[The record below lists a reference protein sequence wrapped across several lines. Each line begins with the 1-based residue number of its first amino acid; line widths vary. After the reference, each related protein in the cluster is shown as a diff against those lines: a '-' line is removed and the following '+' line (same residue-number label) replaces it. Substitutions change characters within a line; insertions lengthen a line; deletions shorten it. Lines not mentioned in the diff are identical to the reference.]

1 MIEIR
6 SSHPE
11 AFHRQHLE
19 RFGVHSQREPRRL
32 HRQGRPGHDDRLFAR
47 LAKRIRVNEVRPGII
62 ATDMTARVKDQYDRR
77 IADGLTPIRR
87 WGAGGRGTGGT
98 RLAGPTSISPPPW
111 PSTSMAG
118 SICTGCKTPDQG
130 LMTKTIR
137 AIRKLGPEP
146 SDPFHRRSV
155 RVGPDVLIRWRP
167 RASAAPTSTS
177 IAGTSGASTIKPPL
191 TLGHEF
197 AGTVVELG
205 DAVENVRVGDFVSA
219 ESHITCG
226 MCFQCRTG
234 QAHMCP
240 HTKILG
246 VDRDGAFA
254 EFVSVPSSV
263 IWRNDR
269 TKMPPEIATLQE
281 PFGNAVFATL
291 AHEMP
296 GQSVAVFGCG
306 PIGLFAIAIARASGA
321 AKSLRATSARTAS
334 SSQRRWARASST
346 TPGRRTLAPRMV
358 PRTQRGSGSTSLGCR
373 FTGEH
378 SERLSRRQER
388 QARFALQHRRAVEL
402 DVAENIIFKNL
413 TVLGLNARKIFET
426 WYRAMAPESG
436 VVDLHPLI
444 TLETTLEDYEEA
456 FTRLATGKACKII
469 LRPQKEPFEVP
480 RPAED
485 EAEAETSK
493 RLREMNIRGKIIHR

>member
-1 MIEIR
+1 
-6 SSHPE
+6 
-11 AFHRQHLE
+11 
-19 RFGVHSQREPRRL
+19 
-32 HRQGRPGHDDRLFAR
+32 
-47 LAKRIRVNEVRPGII
+47 
-62 ATDMTARVKDQYDRR
+62 
-77 IADGLTPIRR
+77 
-87 WGAGGRGTGGT
+87 
-98 RLAGPTSISPPPW
+98 
-111 PSTSMAG
+111 
-118 SICTGCKTPDQG
+118 
-130 LMTKTIR
+130 MTKTMR

-146 SDPFHRRSV
+146 GLTLSTDVPV
-155 RVGPDVLIRWRP
+155 PEVGPHDVLIQVEAASVCGTDLHIYRWDEWSQHR
-167 RASAAPTSTS
+167 
-177 IAGTSGASTIKPPL
+177 IKPPL

-205 DAVENVRVGDFVSA
+205 EAVENVRVGDFVSA

-291 AHEMP
+291 AHELP

-321 AKSLRATSARTAS
+321 AKIFASDINPYRLQLAKKMGAGFLYNPRAEALGAAE
-334 SSQRRWARASST
+334 WF
-346 TPGRRTLAPRMV
+346 LEHNE
-358 PRTQRGSGSTSLGCR
+358 GSGVDIALEMSGSPEGIANVFRVVRNGGRVSLFGIP
-373 FTGEH
+373 
-378 SERLSRRQER
+378 
-388 QARFALQHRRAVEL
+388 ARAVEL

-413 TVLGLNARKIFET
+413 TVLGLNGRKIFET
-426 WYRAMAPESG
+426 WYRTRWLLESG

-480 RPAED
+480 RPAEN
-485 EAEAETSK
+485 EAEDETSK